1 MGGPLNF
8 ERPLFE
14 LRQKINELKSFSSDN
29 TMDFSDEILRL
40 EEKYRQL
47 EEEIYD
53 NLTVWQ
59 RVQIVRHAAR
69 PTTLDYISY
78 IFTDFVEL
86 HGDRLYGDDPAIV
99 GGIARLDG
107 LPVTVIG
114 HQKGRDTKDNIRRN
128 FGMPHPEGYRKALR
142 LMQQANKFGRPI
154 ITFIDTPGAYPGK
167 GAEERGQSEAIARN
181 IREMAGLDVP
191 IVCVVTGEGS
201 SGGALGIG
209 VGNIIML
216 MEHAYYSVIAPESAA
231 SILWKDVSKAEQA
244 AESLK
249 ISAEH
254 VVELGIGDSIIAEV
268 RGGAHNDPE
277 QQAAYIKQALLET
290 LPELLAQDAAA
301 LQEQRYNKYRQIG
314 KLMTME
320 QRKSGSFTS

>member
-1 MGGPLNF
+1 MAGPLKF
-8 ERPLFE
+8 EMPLIE
-14 LRQKINELKSFSSDN
+14 LRQKIDELKSITSGN
-29 TMDFSDEILRL
+29 TMDFSDEITRL
-40 EEKYRQL
+40 EERYKKL
-47 EEEIYD
+47 EHDIYD

-59 RVQIVRHAAR
+59 KVQIVRHAER

-78 IFTDFVEL
+78 IFTDFMEL
-86 HGDRLYGDDPAIV
+86 HGDRMYGDDLAIV
-99 GGIARLDG
+99 GGIGKLDG

-154 ITFIDTPGAYPGK
+154 VTFIDTPGAYPGK

-191 IVCVVTGEGS
+191 IVCIVTGEGS

-209 VGNIIML
+209 VGNVIML
-216 MEHAYYSVIAPESAA
+216 TEHAYYSVIAPESAA

-254 VVELGIGDSIIAEV
+254 VVAFGVGDKIIPEP
-268 RGGAHNDPE
+268 RGGAHKDPK
-277 QQAAYIKQALLET
+277 QQAAEIKKALLEVLPPLLHKDADT
-290 LPELLAQDAAA
+290 LRE
-301 LQEQRYNKYRQIG
+301 ERYNKYKQMGRLSTQ
-314 KLMTME
+314 
-320 QRKSGSFTS
+320 SPH

>member
-1 MGGPLNF
+1 MGGPLK
-8 ERPLFE
+8 FE
-14 LRQKINELKSFSSDN
+14 LPLIELRRKIDELKSFTADN
-29 TMDFSDEILRL
+29 TMDFSEEITRL
-40 EEKYRQL
+40 EKRYQHLEK
-47 EEEIYD
+47 EIYD
-53 NLTVWQ
+53 NLTAWQ
-59 RVQIVRHAAR
+59 KVQIVRHNER

-78 IFTDFVEL
+78 IFTNFVEL
-86 HGDRLYGDDPAIV
+86 HGDRAYRDDPAIV
-99 GGIARLDG
+99 GGIAKLEG

-142 LMQQANKFGRPI
+142 LMRQANKFNRPI

-181 IREMAGLDVP
+181 IHEMAGLDVP

-209 VGNIIML
+209 VGNVIL
-216 MEHAYYSVIAPESAA
+216 LLEYAYYSVIAPESAA
-231 SILWKDVSKAEQA
+231 SILWKDISKAEQA

-254 VVELGIGDSIIAEV
+254 VLKMGIGDHIIPEV
-268 RGGAHNDPE
+268 RGGAHKNPE
-277 QQAAYIKQALLET
+277 RQAVAIKEVLLDV
-290 LPELLAQDAAA
+290 LPPLLAKDADT
-301 LQEQRYNKYRQIG
+301 LREERYNKYRKIG
-314 KLMTME
+314 E
-320 QRKSGSFTS
+320 FSS